1 MKFYFDVDDTL
12 YDQFIPFKK
21 AFIEIFPKIKT
32 LPIYQIFIK
41 FRKYSDKIFEASQ
54 SGQVTINEMYIYRI
68 QAALKEYYLEID
80 EAHALAFQT
89 KYYVYQQDITTSNAI
104 KDILDLLKDNHIGIG
119 IITNG
124 PACHQMEK
132 LRRLK
137 MSNWVA
143 LEDIYISSVVG
154 YSKPDSQIF
163 NLITDKDCI
172 YVGDSYENDVIGAKN
187 ANWKCIWLNKKGLK
201 AMDIKPD
208 YEVNDEEALLNLIS
222 KIVKEYAQKM

>member
-104 KDILDLLKDNHIGIG
+104 KDILDLLKDNHIGIW

-154 YSKPDSQIF
+154 YSKPDPQIF

>member
-89 KYYVYQQDITTSNAI
+89 KYYVYQQDITTNAI

-154 YSKPDSQIF
+154 YSKPDPQIF

>member
-1 MKFYFDVDDTL
+1 
-12 YDQFIPFKK
+12 
-21 AFIEIFPKIKT
+21 
-32 LPIYQIFIK
+32 
-41 FRKYSDKIFEASQ
+41 
-54 SGQVTINEMYIYRI
+54 MYIYRI

-137 MSNWVA
+137 SNWVA

-154 YSKPDSQIF
+154 YSKPDPQIF

>member
-1 MKFYFDVDDTL
+1 M
-12 YDQFIPFKK
+12 
-21 AFIEIFPKIKT
+21 
-32 LPIYQIFIK
+32 PIYQIFIK

-104 KDILDLLKDNHIGIG
+104 KLDLLKDNHIGIG

-154 YSKPDSQIF
+154 YSKPDPQIF

>member
-154 YSKPDSQIF
+154 YSKPDPQIF

-172 YVGDSYENDVIGAKN
+172 YDGDSYENDVIGAKN

>member
-154 YSKPDSQIF
+154 YSKPDPQIF
-163 NLITDKDCI
+163 NLIMDKDCI

>member
-12 YDQFIPFKK
+12 YDQ
-21 AFIEIFPKIKT
+21 
-32 LPIYQIFIK
+32 Q
-41 FRKYSDKIFEASQ
+41 Q
-54 SGQVTINEMYIYRI
+54 
-68 QAALKEYYLEID
+68 
-80 EAHALAFQT
+80 AFQT

-154 YSKPDSQIF
+154 YSKPDPQIF

>member
-80 EAHALAFQT
+80 L
-89 KYYVYQQDITTSNAI
+89 TS
-104 KDILDLLKDNHIGIG
+104 
-119 IITNG
+119 
-124 PACHQMEK
+124 
-132 LRRLK
+132 
-137 MSNWVA
+137 
-143 LEDIYISSVVG
+143 
-154 YSKPDSQIF
+154 IF
-163 NLITDKDCI
+163 
-172 YVGDSYENDVIGAKN
+172 S
-187 ANWKCIWLNKKGLK
+187 
-201 AMDIKPD
+201 
-208 YEVNDEEALLNLIS
+208 
-222 KIVKEYAQKM
+222 AQKNLFLSPIHYNLCIDNQHL

>member
-154 YSKPDSQIF
+154 YSKPDPQIF
-163 NLITDKDCI
+163 NLIADKDCI

>member
-154 YSKPDSQIF
+154 YSKPDRSMK
-163 NLITDKDCI
+163 LD
-172 YVGDSYENDVIGAKN
+172 
-187 ANWKCIWLNKKGLK
+187 L
-201 AMDIKPD
+201 
-208 YEVNDEEALLNLIS
+208 
-222 KIVKEYAQKM
+222 

>member
-154 YSKPDSQIF
+154 YSKPDPQIF

-172 YVGDSYENDVIGAKN
+172 NVGDSYENDVIGAKN

>member
-154 YSKPDSQIF
+154 YSKPDPQIF

-172 YVGDSYENDVIGAKN
+172 YVDDSYENDVIGAKN

>member
-68 QAALKEYYLEID
+68 QAALK
-80 EAHALAFQT
+80 AHALAFQT

-132 LRRLK
+132 LR
-137 MSNWVA
+137 
-143 LEDIYISSVVG
+143 
-154 YSKPDSQIF
+154 
-163 NLITDKDCI
+163 
-172 YVGDSYENDVIGAKN
+172 
-187 ANWKCIWLNKKGLK
+187 
-201 AMDIKPD
+201 
-208 YEVNDEEALLNLIS
+208 
-222 KIVKEYAQKM
+222 

>member
-124 PACHQMEK
+124 PACHQKEK

-154 YSKPDSQIF
+154 YSKPDPQIF

>member
-154 YSKPDSQIF
+154 YSKPDPQIF

-172 YVGDSYENDVIGAKN
+172 YVVDSYENDVIGAKN

>member
-89 KYYVYQQDITTSNAI
+89 KYYVYQ
-104 KDILDLLKDNHIGIG
+104 
-119 IITNG
+119 
-124 PACHQMEK
+124 
-132 LRRLK
+132 
-137 MSNWVA
+137 
-143 LEDIYISSVVG
+143 
-154 YSKPDSQIF
+154 
-163 NLITDKDCI
+163 
-172 YVGDSYENDVIGAKN
+172 
-187 ANWKCIWLNKKGLK
+187 
-201 AMDIKPD
+201 
-208 YEVNDEEALLNLIS
+208 
-222 KIVKEYAQKM
+222 

>member
-154 YSKPDSQIF
+154 YSKPDPQIF
-163 NLITDKDCI
+163 NLITDKVCI

>member
-1 MKFYFDVDDTL
+1 M
-12 YDQFIPFKK
+12 
-21 AFIEIFPKIKT
+21 
-32 LPIYQIFIK
+32 PIYQIFIK

-154 YSKPDSQIF
+154 YSKPDPQIS

-222 KIVKEYAQKM
+222 KIVKESAQKM